1 MIGPL
6 IAGLVI
12 FIFIVVS
19 AGVSQGLLFLLVY
32 FIAQEIESY
41 IIMPVLSK
49 KLLRL
54 SPTLVLL
61 SIMIGAQLWGILG
74 AILAIPM
81 VGMFSEFIRGFLE
94 KKNE

>member
-1 MIGPL
+1 
-6 IAGLVI
+6 
-12 FIFIVVS
+12 
-19 AGVSQGLLFLLVY
+19 
-32 FIAQEIESY
+32 
-41 IIMPVLSK
+41 
-49 KLLRL
+49 LRL